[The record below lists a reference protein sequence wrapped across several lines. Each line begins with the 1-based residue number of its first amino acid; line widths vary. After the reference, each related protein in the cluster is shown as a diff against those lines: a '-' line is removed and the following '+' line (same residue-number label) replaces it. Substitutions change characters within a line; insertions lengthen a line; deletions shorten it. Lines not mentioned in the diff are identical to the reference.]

1 MIKLFDKG
9 AYLLNGTELVPE
21 EQAGTL
27 KSRLGREVTAEEAK
41 KGTIAYGIL
50 KEHNK
55 SANMEQLNIKFDALT
70 STILPML
77 ALSKPPA
84 LLVWTIFPC
93 LISSRAVTI
102 PSVLSVGLSMKMTTC
117 LVFRQPRNM
126 AVSSS
131 LPISRS
137 SISICEKCTL
147 VAAR

>member
-70 STILPML
+70 SHDITYVGIIQTARASGMDHFPMPYILTCCHNSLCAWSFGSQEIWRYLRP
-77 ALSKPPA
+77 SP
-84 LLVWTIFPC
+84 F
-93 LISSRAVTI
+93 RGH
-102 PSVLSVGLSMKMTTC
+102 PSVYARNVRWL
-117 LVFRQPRNM
+117 RQDDPWQ
-126 AVSSS
+126 
-131 LPISRS
+131 
-137 SISICEKCTL
+137 
-147 VAAR
+147 

>member
-70 STILPML
+70 SHDITYVGIYPNRPRFWYGPFSH
-77 ALSKPPA
+77 ALYPH
-84 LLVWTIFPC
+84 
-93 LISSRAVTI
+93 
-102 PSVLSVGLSMKMTTC
+102 VLSQFPLC
-117 LVFRQPRNM
+117 CRWDYQ
-126 AVSSS
+126 
-131 LPISRS
+131 
-137 SISICEKCTL
+137 
-147 VAAR
+147 

>member
-70 STILPML
+70 SHDITYVGIIQTDR
-77 ALSKPPA
+77 K
-84 LLVWTIFPC
+84 
-93 LISSRAVTI
+93 
-102 PSVLSVGLSMKMTTC
+102 SVV
-117 LVFRQPRNM
+117 
-126 AVSSS
+126 
-131 LPISRS
+131 
-137 SISICEKCTL
+137 
-147 VAAR
+147 